1 MRNQKRPLGSR
12 QPRGGLAPWALVCL
26 MGLVGAGALAG
37 AFAGAASAQ
46 AQAVTP
52 EEVYER
58 LFTSDAVQPEWFTD
72 MFLAELPP
80 AVMDAMIGQYRA
92 ALGAYVA
99 AEGTAPF
106 FRLEFERGFVDSQ
119 IFLDSAGR
127 IAGIWF
133 GAPEPKASELDAVL
147 ADFQTLPGQ
156 VSLIVVTDGG
166 VLAAV
171 NADTPLAVGSAFK
184 LAILAALKD
193 QVAAGMRSW
202 GDVIVLEEQDVS
214 LPTGIL
220 QNWPPGTPMT
230 VQALATLMI
239 SISDNTA
246 TDALLRA
253 AGRAAV
259 ERYAPRNVP
268 LLSTREA
275 FVLKAAGNEDLLEAW
290 RNADVAGRRALLAEL
305 ARRPLPA
312 VSDLSPEPTALDVEW
327 YFTVGELANLMAYVH
342 DLPFMSVNPGV
353 ADPGD
358 WSYVAFKGGSEPG
371 VLNYTTLVI
380 SHSGTPYIVSATWN
394 NPEQALDEVTFY
406 TLYSGLLKALRDLD
420 AR

>member
-1 MRNQKRPLGSR
+1 
-12 QPRGGLAPWALVCL
+12 
-26 MGLVGAGALAG
+26 
-37 AFAGAASAQ
+37 
-46 AQAVTP
+46 
-52 EEVYER
+52 
-58 LFTSDAVQPEWFTD
+58 
-72 MFLAELPP
+72 
-80 AVMDAMIGQYRA
+80 
-92 ALGAYVA
+92 
-99 AEGTAPF
+99 
-106 FRLEFERGFVDSQ
+106 
-119 IFLDSAGR
+119 
-127 IAGIWF
+127 
-133 GAPEPKASELDAVL
+133 PEPKASELDAVL

-259 ERYAPRNVP
+259 ERYATRNVP

-358 WSYVAFKGGSEPG
+358 WSYIAFKGGSEPG
-371 VLNYTTLVI
+371 VLNYTTLVV
-380 SHSGTPYIVSATWN
+380 SHSRTPYLVSATWN
-394 NPEQALDEVTFY
+394 NPEQALGEVTFH
-406 TLYSGLLKALRDLD
+406 TLYSGLPKPLRALAARWASALRRNAAPDRPGSPGNPAGPWAGDGRRAAVVQRLPG
-420 AR
+420 ARRPHPPDRCSFTPLSKLAVPRTKVSRNCQSSWRTGIQIRCPGGIAMTGLRRVVLEPNSPWGSFAVLVTLAVATGATYKTGGTV